1 MAYENEMGELF
12 LAEWLFDM
20 GIFWPL
26 SPQFTRTRVALG
38 LHGAHRFCSKLN
50 ISKKNR
56 QLTDSKN
63 AKKVCFW
70 NGSKSHRTVK

>member
-1 MAYENEMGELF
+1 MGDAFSDIYTFTAYENEMGELF

-38 LHGAHRFCSKLN
+38 LHGAHRSCSKLN
-50 ISKKNR
+50 ISKK
-56 QLTDSKN
+56 K
-63 AKKVCFW
+63 
-70 NGSKSHRTVK
+70 